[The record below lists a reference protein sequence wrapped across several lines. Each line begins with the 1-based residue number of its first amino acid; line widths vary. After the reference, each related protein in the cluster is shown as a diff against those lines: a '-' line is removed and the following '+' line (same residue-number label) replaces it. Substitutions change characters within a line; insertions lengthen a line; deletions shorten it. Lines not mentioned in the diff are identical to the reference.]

1 MNRRLGISSLVIK
14 NASIMIR
21 VECRKDR
28 VDTQMGDRVVP
39 RIHLQ
44 EFDVRI
50 EKVQLSFK
58 ETGADWLFN
67 SLVRNFSDSITAIIR
82 LNLKNQLLK
91 TINATIA
98 GINSYI
104 EANPEILL
112 KLLGITLDDLDMN
125 TAWV

>member
-1 MNRRLGISSLVIK
+1 ML
-14 NASIMIR
+14 R

-44 EFDVRI
+44 EFEVRI
-50 EKVQLSFK
+50 EKVLLSFK

-67 SLVRNFSDSITAIIR
+67 SLVSNFSGSITAIVR
-82 LNLKNQLLK
+82 LNLKNQLLR

-98 GINSYI
+98 SINSYI
-104 EANPEILL
+104 EANPEVLL